1 MDDIDDIVEGLFD
14 IEEIAEEVA
23 DPEDLIEDFVEDPL
37 TILVALVA
45 AGAALF
51 TLLMVLVTIVFL
63 AFEFGLLLVVVG
75 LTMLGLLATVL
86 AVAAFLSLRR
96 GIPHEV
102 RREISEARRRADDHP
117 SDGSM
122 TEQEAIDELKE
133 QYAEGQLSD
142 RELETAL
149 EAAITSDRPEE
160 VVARYERDDGDRYD
174 NDSRDRYEREKR

>member
-1 MDDIDDIVEGLFD
+1 MDDIDDIVEGVFD

-75 LTMLGLLATVL
+75 LAVLGLLATVL
-86 AVAAFLSLRR
+86 AVAAFLYLRR

-102 RREISEARRRADDHP
+102 RREISEARRRADDGHP
-117 SDGSM
+117 RDGSM

-133 QYAEGQLSD
+133 QYAEGELSD

-149 EAAITSDRPEE
+149 EAAITSDRPEA
-160 VVARYERDDGDRYD
+160 VVARYERDDGDRY
-174 NDSRDRYEREKR
+174 EREKR